1 MQTSQDRLR
10 DYYTNS
16 NENEDEISINTTT
29 SSSPRKKANNSMFTF
44 PTLVDENM
52 MMRIS
57 EKQEFYDTQEHSK
70 NIDEL
75 EKISDEICNQDFQLA
90 PHQTFIRNFMSRITP
105 YNSLLLYHG
114 LGTGKTCSAI
124 GVAEEMRIYMKQMNI
139 RKKIL
144 IVASPNVQENF
155 RLQLFDERKL
165 KQING
170 AWNISSCVGQ
180 SLFNEINILQTDDL
194 EKDYIIE
201 KINILI
207 NKYYEFIGYTKFAT
221 LIMSKKRK
229 NVLEE
234 TFEGRLIIIDE
245 AHNIRAGNDKTL
257 KKVAAALNKLVEEVH
272 NVRLLLL
279 SATPMFDNYRE
290 IIQIINIL
298 LKNEKRDIMVESEI
312 FDSNGNFITDEDGKE
327 IGKTDFARKI
337 NGLVSFVQGE
347 NPFSF
352 PFRIFPK
359 LFSPDDSFK
368 GTAEYPKYQ
377 LNDAIILNPIEH
389 IDIFTLSIEGYQRE
403 IYDKIVKEKLSKPIM
418 AEKVEQDVDVDAEV
432 VIDQDQ
438 DQDAVEEQKDEPYIE
453 EQAVETDTLP
463 QQETSFGYNTL
474 KEPLEALNIV
484 FPNKNVD
491 DDTSES
497 LGKKGLIRIIENID
511 SLPYEFNSEYLN
523 GTRSMFQIDVI
534 AKYSVKMSNIGRM
547 IVENEGISL
556 VFSQYIYGGIVPIA
570 IMLEEM
576 GFVRYGTRKSFL
588 SESYKRTNNI
598 VPLMINGKQATYSM
612 ITSNSIFSGSN
623 TTEINASTSED
634 NKDGSVIKVVLITKA
649 GSEGID
655 LKNIRAVHILEPW
668 YNMNRIEQIIGRAVR
683 NCSHKQL
690 ELKHRSVMIYLYG
703 TSYDEKECA
712 DLYVYR
718 LAERKA
724 ITIGKVSRVLK
735 NNAIDCILQSP
746 GRSYLD
752 IPKTFPLLL
761 ANGETIEY
769 SLDNQSYTSNCDYMK
784 TCAYKCS
791 AVKNDEVVE
800 YDSNVL
806 EKIEPNNDTNSEK
819 FLEANL
825 DNLKQRI
832 RNLFAAKYMY
842 TREDLFHHL
851 ISIKKYPKLQLL
863 KAIDDMTSEDT
874 IDFLYDKYGQRG
886 NLIEINNVFLF
897 QPSSVKNTNITMQ
910 ERTKPID
917 FKVNTIHVE
926 VKNQM
931 VKESPNGSMGKSDE
945 NELQYGDMFSI
956 MMGDLDIGII
966 EDNLLNTFN
975 IEKQIVD
982 KIFLMY
988 FYDTLHYENKVRLFL
1003 QIMNNTDSKP
1013 LSLDS
1018 QMKEILEQRIF
1029 TKGSLKYTM
1038 FADNNGN
1045 NGYVFKD
1052 GKWDEGNLIYYKEFE
1067 PLIME
1072 KWYVKSDEI
1081 SEYLGLIFTK
1091 VNKNT
1096 KEKSF
1101 DFKIKDAKKLTN
1113 MSAVCKTFNS
1123 IFRKDL
1129 IKYLVSST
1137 DVVES
1142 FYTTYNSN
1150 RMCLFIQMFMRY
1162 KHFKRDEEKIWFLNL
1177 EQSMFNKKNHK
1188 SLKF

>member
-1 MQTSQDRLR
+1 MLR
-10 DYYTNS
+10 
-16 NENEDEISINTTT
+16 
-29 SSSPRKKANNSMFTF
+29 RAG
-44 PTLVDENM
+44 
-52 MMRIS
+52 
-57 EKQEFYDTQEHSK
+57 YDAHSRVGVSCGP
-70 NIDEL
+70 L
-75 EKISDEICNQDFQLA
+75 LA
-90 PHQTFIRNFMSRITP
+90 P
-105 YNSLLLYHG
+105 
-114 LGTGKTCSAI
+114 TGP
-124 GVAEEMRIYMKQMNI
+124 GR
-139 RKKIL
+139 
-144 IVASPNVQENF
+144 ASSGNV
-155 RLQLFDERKL
+155 
-165 KQING
+165 
-170 AWNISSCVGQ
+170 
-180 SLFNEINILQTDDL
+180 
-194 EKDYIIE
+194 
-201 KINILI
+201 
-207 NKYYEFIGYTKFAT
+207 
-221 LIMSKKRK
+221 
-229 NVLEE
+229 
-234 TFEGRLIIIDE
+234 
-245 AHNIRAGNDKTL
+245 
-257 KKVAAALNKLVEEVH
+257 
-272 NVRLLLL
+272 
-279 SATPMFDNYRE
+279 
-290 IIQIINIL
+290 
-298 LKNEKRDIMVESEI
+298 
-312 FDSNGNFITDEDGKE
+312 
-327 IGKTDFARKI
+327 
-337 NGLVSFVQGE
+337 
-347 NPFSF
+347 
-352 PFRIFPK
+352 
-359 LFSPDDSFK
+359 
-368 GTAEYPKYQ
+368 
-377 LNDAIILNPIEH
+377 
-389 IDIFTLSIEGYQRE
+389 
-403 IYDKIVKEKLSKPIM
+403 
-418 AEKVEQDVDVDAEV
+418 DVDVDADVDVESVVEV
-432 VIDQDQ
+432 DDNL
-438 DQDAVEEQKDEPYIE
+438 
-453 EQAVETDTLP
+453 ETDTRP

-497 LGKKGLIRIIENID
+497 LGKKGLIRIVANID

-534 AKYSVKMSNIGRM
+534 AKYSAKMSNIGRAIM
-547 IVENEGISL
+547 KNEGIAL

-576 GFVRYGTRKSFL
+576 GFVRYGTHKSFL

-598 VPLMINGKQATYSM
+598 APLMINGKQATYSM
-612 ITSNSIFSGSN
+612 ITSNSTFSGSN
-623 TTEINASTSED
+623 ATEINASTSED

-746 GRSYLD
+746 GRSHLD

-791 AVKNDEVVE
+791 AVKNDDIVE
-800 YDSNVL
+800 YDKNVI
-806 EKIEPNNDTNSEK
+806 ETIEPNNDTNSDK

-917 FKVNTIHVE
+917 FKVNTIRVE

-931 VKESPNGSMGKSDE
+931 AKESPNGSMGKSDE
-945 NELQYGDMFSI
+945 DEFQYGDMFSI

-966 EDNLLNTFN
+966 EDNLLNIFN

-1003 QIMNNTDSKP
+1003 QIMNNTDLKP

-1038 FADNNGN
+1038 FADSNGN

-1052 GKWDEGNLIYYKEFE
+1052 GKWEEGNLIYYKEFE
-1067 PLIME
+1067 PLIVA
-1072 KWYVKSDEI
+1072 KWYVKSDEM

-1137 DVVES
+1137 DVVEL

-1162 KHFKRDEEKIWFLNL
+1162 KHFKRDEEKVWFLNL